1 MPNGK
6 ISIWQQKN
14 DMSIGNRLKA
24 LRSLKGLTQAD
35 MAAKLGIERRRYMRI
50 EKGLLSP
57 REIELKAIEQAF
69 NVNPRWLRDGEG
81 EMFLKVDTEGVKPQ
95 WASDPE
101 LIEIIQLLQEDP
113 QAKKLVL
120 KLLKGKKEMQEALQG
135 FKVKV
140 VEEG

>member
-1 MPNGK
+1 MGIGK
-6 ISIWQQKN
+6 RIRYLRGTLGLDQKEF
-14 DMSIGNRLKA
+14 SSKIGLSRSRL
-24 LRSLKGLTQAD
+24 SEIESGKGEPRETVLIQ
-35 MAAKLGIERRRYMRI
+35 I
-50 EKGLLSP
+50 EKT
-57 REIELKAIEQAF
+57 F
-69 NVNPRWLRDGEG
+69 NVNPRWLREGEG

>member
-1 MPNGK
+1 LPNGK